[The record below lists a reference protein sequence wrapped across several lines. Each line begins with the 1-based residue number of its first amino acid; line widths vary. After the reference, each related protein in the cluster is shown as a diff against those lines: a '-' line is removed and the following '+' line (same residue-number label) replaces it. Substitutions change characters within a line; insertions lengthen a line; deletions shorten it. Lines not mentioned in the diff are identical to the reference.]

1 MKKMPKRAKKESTWG
16 SGKLDQKQKHKE
28 QSTRRSIVQ
37 ILEQLRAMSES
48 KMLGCN
54 PDKKISGDER
64 SWRCTLHHA
73 AGLLLCVQY
82 KSTAILYVFHK
93 TYKQNTTSLF
103 KQCVLDKS
111 K

>member
-48 KMLGCN
+48 EMLGCN
-54 PDKKISGDER
+54 PDKKKSLVTNGHGDAHF
-64 SWRCTLHHA
+64 TM
-73 AGLLLCVQY
+73 LLDYC
-82 KSTAILYVFHK
+82 YVFNISQRRYYMFSTKHINR
-93 TYKQNTTSLF
+93 TQLVYLNNVF
-103 KQCVLDKS
+103 
-111 K
+111 

>member
-1 MKKMPKRAKKESTWG
+1 MKKMPKRAKKESTRG

-54 PDKKISGDER
+54 PDKKNL
-64 SWRCTLHHA
+64 W
-73 AGLLLCVQY
+73 
-82 KSTAILYVFHK
+82 
-93 TYKQNTTSLF
+93 
-103 KQCVLDKS
+103 
-111 K
+111 